1 MLKTFRQK
9 HKDNPSVQEIVEKI
23 QKGDTRLRNDFIRDY
38 QPFIA
43 STTSE
48 VCKRHIEI
56 GKDDEFSV
64 ALEAFNNSIDKFEPT
79 KNSSFLNFAKLI
91 MKRKVIDYIRMN
103 TKHKDDTSLDYQQ
116 GATETLENS
125 AEISISMQHYDAE
138 LEERYRSEEIIEFQ
152 KTLTSYKLSF
162 SELASVSP
170 KHRDSKKNMAL
181 LAKSICAN
189 APLKQKVIE
198 KGKLPMKELE
208 TVTDLSRKTIERNRK
223 YLISLILLLDG
234 DFPYIQRYLNLQ

>member
-9 HKDNPSVQEIVEKI
+9 NKQNPSVQEIVEKI
-23 QKGDTRLRNDFIRDY
+23 QKGDTRLRNDFIKDY

-43 STTSE
+43 STASE
-48 VCKRHIEI
+48 VCKRHIKI

-64 ALEAFNNSIDKFEPT
+64 AMEAFNSSIDKFDPS

-91 MKRKVIDYIRMN
+91 MKRRVIDHIRVN
-103 TKHKDDTSLDYQQ
+103 AKHNNEASLDYQQ
-116 GATETLENS
+116 GETETLENT
-125 AEISISMQHYDAE
+125 AEISISMQQYDAE
-138 LEERYRSEEIIEFQ
+138 QEERIRSEEIIEFQ
-152 KTLTSYKLSF
+152 KTLNAYKLSF

-170 KHRDSKKNMAL
+170 KHRDSKKNMIL

-189 APLKQKVIE
+189 DPLKSKIIE
-198 KGKLPMKELE
+198 KGKLPMNELE
-208 TVTDLSRKTIERNRK
+208 KTTDVSRKTIERHRK
-223 YLISLILLLDG
+223 FIISLILLLDG